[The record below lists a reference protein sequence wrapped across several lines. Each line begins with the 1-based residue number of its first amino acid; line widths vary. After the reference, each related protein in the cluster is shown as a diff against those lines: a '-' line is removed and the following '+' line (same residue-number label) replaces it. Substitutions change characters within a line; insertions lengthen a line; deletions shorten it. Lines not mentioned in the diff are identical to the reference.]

1 MTGTDVFIVL
11 VLLASTLIGAFRGF
25 AREAVSLVTW
35 VLGFWLAWK
44 LGPAVEPYL
53 GGLLAEPAVR
63 PWVARSMVLLA
74 VVIVGVV
81 VGLLVDRFVRSP
93 VLSVVDRL
101 MGTMFGLVR
110 GAVLVG
116 LAVIACQL
124 LQLDHSGWWRQAKLI
139 PYGETVAVW
148 LRTLVNEQGE
158 PWRSLKNV
166 TRVR

>member
-44 LGPAVEPYL
+44 LGPTVEPYL

-63 PWVARSMVLLA
+63 PWVARSLVLLA
-74 VVIVGVV
+74 VVIVGVLA
-81 VGLLVDRFVRSP
+81 GLLRSP

-101 MGTMFGLVR
+101 LGTMFGLVR

-124 LQLDHSGWWRQAKLI
+124 LQLDHGGWWRQSKLI
-139 PYGETVAVW
+139 PYGETIAVW

-158 PWRSLKNV
+158 PWRSLKHV
-166 TRVR
+166 TAVR